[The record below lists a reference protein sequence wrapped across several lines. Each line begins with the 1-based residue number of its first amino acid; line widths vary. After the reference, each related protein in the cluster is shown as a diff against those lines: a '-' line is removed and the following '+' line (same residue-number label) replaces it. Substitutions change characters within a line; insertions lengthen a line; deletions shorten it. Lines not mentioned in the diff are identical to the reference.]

1 MSKVFEGFIEKLSE
15 KSGYSYNFL
24 IDRYNEKIIN
34 DTVASAV
41 EESINVETGKIEEW
55 IWIDGFKGTDSDM
68 KCRDYQFRIGETF
81 TVSDEKDVKLCEH
94 GFHLC
99 ATLKDVFDYYPI
111 GDNNRFF
118 KVKALV
124 RKEDY
129 DSLGPMHITGPHSLQ
144 TYVGIKDKI
153 AAKSIIFIEE
163 LSVDEIL
170 KNRVPK
176 DWTDE
181 QKNLAIRIGIKG
193 VKEII
198 YVEKLVSVGYSETFA
213 RYCFE
218 NDFTDIALSVG
229 SQEGLSMDM
238 KVWAIF
244 NSNKK

>member
-24 IDRYNEKIIN
+24 IDRYNEMN
-34 DTVASAV
+34 DELGYVDM
-41 EESINVETGKIEEW
+41 EEFYSITM
-55 IWIDGFKGTDSDM
+55 D
-68 KCRDYQFRIGETF
+68 
-81 TVSDEKDVKLCEH
+81 H
-94 GFHLC
+94 
-99 ATLKDVFDYYPI
+99 VFYYYPI

-124 RKEDY
+124 RKKDY
-129 DSLGPMHITGPHSLQ
+129 DSLYCNYSLAMIVQ
-144 TYVGIKDKI
+144 HPLIPKDKI

-181 QKNLAIRIGIKG
+181 QKSLAIRIGIEG
-193 VKEII
+193 VKELIN
-198 YVEKLVSVGYSETFA
+198 VEKLVSIGYSETFA
-213 RYCFE
+213 RYCFK
-218 NDFTDIALSVG
+218 NDFTDIALTLG

-238 KVWAIF
+238 KVWAIL

>member
-1 MSKVFEGFIEKLSE
+1 MGLFDFKKNSE
-15 KSGYSYNFL
+15 
-24 IDRYNEKIIN
+24 
-34 DTVASAV
+34 A
-41 EESINVETGKIEEW
+41 INVETGKIEEW

-81 TVSDEKDVKLCEH
+81 TVPDEREVKLCEY

-99 ATLKDVFDYYPI
+99 VTLNDVFKYYQI
-111 GDNNRFF
+111 GNNNRFF

-129 DSLGPMHITGPHSLQ
+129 DTLYCNHSLAVFAAYPPIQ
-144 TYVGIKDKI
+144 KDKL

-193 VKEII
+193 AKEII
-198 YVEKLVSVGYSETFA
+198 YVNKLVSIGYSETFA

-244 NSNKK
+244 NSK

>member
-1 MSKVFEGFIEKLSE
+1 MGLFDFKKNIK
-15 KSGYSYNFL
+15 
-24 IDRYNEKIIN
+24 D
-34 DTVASAV
+34 VASNA
-41 EESINVETGKIEEW
+41 ETGEEW

-124 RKEDY
+124 RKKDY
-129 DSLGPMHITGPHSLQ
+129 DSLYCNYSSAMFVQRPLIT
-144 TYVGIKDKI
+144 KDKI

-181 QKNLAIRIGIKG
+181 QKSLAIRIGIKG
-193 VKEII
+193 AKEII

-213 RYCFE
+213 RYCFK

>member
-1 MSKVFEGFIEKLSE
+1 MGLF
-15 KSGYSYNFL
+15 NFKK
-24 IDRYNEKIIN
+24 NIN
-34 DTVASAV
+34 DAVASAAV
-41 EESINVETGKIEEW
+41 MSAIRKNLSIDAETGKIEEW

-99 ATLKDVFDYYPI
+99 ATLKDVFYYYPI

-129 DSLGPMHITGPHSLQ
+129 DSLYCNYSSAMIVQHPLIP
-144 TYVGIKDKI
+144 KDKI

-181 QKNLAIRIGIKG
+181 QKSLAIRIGING
-193 VKEII
+193 LILESLRVT
-198 YVEKLVSVGYSETFA
+198 L
-213 RYCFE
+213 
-218 NDFTDIALSVG
+218 FTC
-229 SQEGLSMDM
+229 
-238 KVWAIF
+238 
-244 NSNKK
+244 

>member
-1 MSKVFEGFIEKLSE
+1 MGLF
-15 KSGYSYNFL
+15 NF
-24 IDRYNEKIIN
+24 KKN
-34 DTVASAV
+34 DEEVK
-41 EESINVETGKIEEW
+41 ESINVETGKVEEW
-55 IWIDGFKGTDSDM
+55 IWVDGFKGTDSEM
-68 KCRDYQFRIGETF
+68 KCRDYQFKIGETF
-81 TVSDEKDVKLCEH
+81 TVSDEKEVKLCEH

-99 ATLKDVFDYYPI
+99 ATLKDVFRYYPI

-129 DSLGPMHITGPHSLQ
+129 DSLYCNYSLAMFAQ
-144 TYVGIKDKI
+144 RPLIPNDKL

-181 QKNLAIRIGIKG
+181 QKNLAIRIGIEG

-198 YVEKLVSVGYSETFA
+198 YVEKLVSIGYSETFA
-213 RYCFE
+213 RYCFK

>member
-1 MSKVFEGFIEKLSE
+1 MGLFNLKKDFKDV
-15 KSGYSYNFL
+15 
-24 IDRYNEKIIN
+24 
-34 DTVASAV
+34 VASAV
-41 EESINVETGKIEEW
+41 DESINVETGKIEEW
-55 IWIDGFKGTDSDM
+55 IWVDGFKGTDSDM

-81 TVSDEKDVKLCEH
+81 TVSNEKEVKLCKY

-99 ATLKDVFDYYPI
+99 AALNDVFKYYPI
-111 GDNNRFF
+111 GNNNRFF

-124 RKEDY
+124 HKEDY
-129 DSLGPMHITGPHSLQ
+129 DNLGPMYFTD
-144 TYVGIKDKI
+144 TYGLKTYGGINDKL

-181 QKNLAIRIGIKG
+181 QKNLAIRIGIEG
-193 VKEII
+193 AKEVI
-198 YVEKLVSVGYSETFA
+198 YVEKLISVGYSETFA
-213 RYCFE
+213 RYCFK

>member
-1 MSKVFEGFIEKLSE
+1 MGLF
-15 KSGYSYNFL
+15 NFKK
-24 IDRYNEKIIN
+24 NIN

-124 RKEDY
+124 RKKDY
-129 DSLGPMHITGPHSLQ
+129 DSLYCNYSSAMFVQRPLIT
-144 TYVGIKDKI
+144 KDKI

-181 QKNLAIRIGIKG
+181 QKSLAIRIGIKG
-193 VKEII
+193 AKEII

>member
-1 MSKVFEGFIEKLSE
+1 MGLFDFKKNSE
-15 KSGYSYNFL
+15 
-24 IDRYNEKIIN
+24 
-34 DTVASAV
+34 A
-41 EESINVETGKIEEW
+41 INVETGEEW
-55 IWIDGFKGTDSDM
+55 IWIDGFKGTDSEM
-68 KCRDYQFRIGETF
+68 KCRDYQFKIGETF
-81 TVSDEKDVKLCEH
+81 TVSDEKEVKLCEH

-99 ATLKDVFDYYPI
+99 ATLKDVFKYYPI

-129 DSLGPMHITGPHSLQ
+129 DALYCNYSLAVFVPYPLIT
-144 TYVGIKDKI
+144 KDKI

-181 QKNLAIRIGIKG
+181 QKNLAIRIGIEG

-198 YVEKLVSVGYSETFA
+198 NVEKLVSIGYSETFA
-213 RYCFE
+213 RYCFK

-244 NSNKK
+244 NSK

>member
-1 MSKVFEGFIEKLSE
+1 MGLFNLKKNIKDV
-15 KSGYSYNFL
+15 
-24 IDRYNEKIIN
+24 
-34 DTVASAV
+34 VASAV
-41 EESINVETGKIEEW
+41 EESINVETGEVKEW
-55 IWIDGFKGTDSDM
+55 IWIDGFKGTDSEM
-68 KCRDYQFRIGETF
+68 KCRDYQFKIGETF
-81 TVSDEKDVKLCEH
+81 TVSDEKEVKLCEH

-99 ATLKDVFDYYPI
+99 ATLKDVFCYYPI

-129 DSLGPMHITGPHSLQ
+129 DSLYCNRSLAVFA
-144 TYVGIKDKI
+144 YPSIPKDKL
-153 AAKSIIFIEE
+153 AAKSITFIEE

-181 QKNLAIRIGIKG
+181 QKSLAIRIGIEG
-193 VKEII
+193 VKELIN
-198 YVEKLVSVGYSETFA
+198 VEKLVSIGYSETFA
-213 RYCFE
+213 RYCFK

-244 NSNKK
+244 NSK

>member
-1 MSKVFEGFIEKLSE
+1 MGLF
-15 KSGYSYNFL
+15 NFKK
-24 IDRYNEKIIN
+24 NIN
-34 DTVASAV
+34 DDVASAV

-129 DSLGPMHITGPHSLQ
+129 DSLYCNYSLAMIVQ
-144 TYVGIKDKI
+144 HPVIPKDKI

-181 QKNLAIRIGIKG
+181 QKSLAIRIGIKG
-193 VKEII
+193 AKEII

-213 RYCFE
+213 RYCFK

>member
-1 MSKVFEGFIEKLSE
+1 MDLF
-15 KSGYSYNFL
+15 NFKK
-24 IDRYNEKIIN
+24 NIN
-34 DTVASAV
+34 DAVASAV
-41 EESINVETGKIEEW
+41 EESINVETGKNEEW

-99 ATLKDVFDYYPI
+99 ATLKDVFGYYPI

-129 DSLGPMHITGPHSLQ
+129 DALYCNYSLAVFAYPPIP
-144 TYVGIKDKI
+144 KDKL

-181 QKNLAIRIGIKG
+181 QKSLAIRIGIEG
-193 VKEII
+193 AKEVI

-213 RYCFE
+213 RYCFK
-218 NDFTDIALSVG
+218 NDFTDVALSVG

-238 KVWAIF
+238 KVCAIF
-244 NSNKK
+244 NSNIKSK

>member
-1 MSKVFEGFIEKLSE
+1 MGLF
-15 KSGYSYNFL
+15 NF
-24 IDRYNEKIIN
+24 KKN
-34 DTVASAV
+34 D
-41 EESINVETGKIEEW
+41 EEINVETGEEW
-55 IWIDGFKGTDSDM
+55 IWIDGFKGTNSEM
-68 KCRDYQFRIGETF
+68 KCRDYQFKIGETF
-81 TVSDEKDVKLCEH
+81 TVSDEKEVKLCEH

-99 ATLKDVFDYYPI
+99 ATLKDVFDDYPI

-129 DSLGPMHITGPHSLQ
+129 DRLYCNYSLSMIVQHPLIP
-144 TYVGIKDKI
+144 KDKI

-181 QKNLAIRIGIKG
+181 QKSLAIRIGIEG
-193 VKEII
+193 VKELIN
-198 YVEKLVSVGYSETFA
+198 VEKLVSIGYSETFA
-213 RYCFE
+213 RYCFK

-244 NSNKK
+244 NSNKN

>member
-1 MSKVFEGFIEKLSE
+1 MGLFDFKKNSE
-15 KSGYSYNFL
+15 
-24 IDRYNEKIIN
+24 
-34 DTVASAV
+34 A
-41 EESINVETGKIEEW
+41 INVETRKIEEW
-55 IWIDGFKGTDSDM
+55 IWVDGFKGTDSDM

-81 TVSDEKDVKLCEH
+81 TVSNEKEVKLCEY

-99 ATLKDVFDYYPI
+99 AALNDVFKYYPI
-111 GDNNRFF
+111 GNNNRFF

-129 DSLGPMHITGPHSLQ
+129 DTLYCNHSLAVFAA
-144 TYVGIKDKI
+144 YPPIPKDKL

-193 VKEII
+193 AKEII
-198 YVEKLVSVGYSETFA
+198 YVNQLVSIGYSETFA

-229 SQEGLSMDM
+229 SQEGLSMDL
-238 KVWAIF
+238 KVWAIL
-244 NSNKK
+244 NSKITNK

>member
-1 MSKVFEGFIEKLSE
+1 M
-15 KSGYSYNFL
+15 
-24 IDRYNEKIIN
+24 
-34 DTVASAV
+34 
-41 EESINVETGKIEEW
+41 
-55 IWIDGFKGTDSDM
+55 FK
-68 KCRDYQFRIGETF
+68 
-81 TVSDEKDVKLCEH
+81 
-94 GFHLC
+94 
-99 ATLKDVFDYYPI
+99 YYPI
-111 GDNNRFF
+111 GNNNRFF

-129 DSLGPMHITGPHSLQ
+129 DNLGPMYFTG
-144 TYVGIKDKI
+144 TYSFKMYGSINDKL

-181 QKNLAIRIGIKG
+181 QKSLAIRIGIEG
-193 VKEII
+193 AKEVI
-198 YVEKLVSVGYSETFA
+198 YVEKLISVGYSETFA
-213 RYCFE
+213 RYCFK
-218 NDFTDIALSVG
+218 NYFTDIALSVG

>member
-1 MSKVFEGFIEKLSE
+1 MDLF
-15 KSGYSYNFL
+15 NFKK
-24 IDRYNEKIIN
+24 NIN

-81 TVSDEKDVKLCEH
+81 TVSNEKEVKLCEY

-99 ATLKDVFDYYPI
+99 ATLKDVFNYYPI
-111 GDNNRFF
+111 GDNHRFF

-129 DSLGPMHITGPHSLQ
+129 NNLGPVYFTSTYSLK
-144 TYVGIKDKI
+144 TYGINNKI

-193 VKEII
+193 AKEII
-198 YVEKLVSVGYSETFA
+198 YVNKLVSIGYSETFA

-218 NDFTDIALSVG
+218 NDFTDIALTVG

>member
-1 MSKVFEGFIEKLSE
+1 MGLFKFKKNIRDV
-15 KSGYSYNFL
+15 
-24 IDRYNEKIIN
+24 
-34 DTVASAV
+34 VASAV
-41 EESINVETGKIEEW
+41 EESINVETGEEW

-68 KCRDYQFRIGETF
+68 KCRDYRFRIGETF
-81 TVSDEKDVKLCEH
+81 TVSNEKDVKLCEH

-99 ATLKDVFDYYPI
+99 ATLKDVLNYYPI

-129 DSLGPMHITGPHSLQ
+129 DSLYLNCAWLFREQYSAPP
-144 TYVGIKDKI
+144 KDKI

-163 LSVDEIL
+163 LSVDEVL

-181 QKNLAIRIGIKG
+181 QKNLAIRIGIEG
-193 VKEII
+193 AKEIV
-198 YVEKLVSVGYSETFA
+198 YVEKLVSIGYSETFA
-213 RYCFE
+213 RYCFK
-218 NDFTDIALSVG
+218 NDFTDIALTVG

-244 NSNKK
+244 NSKKN

>member
-1 MSKVFEGFIEKLSE
+1 MGLF
-15 KSGYSYNFL
+15 NFKK
-24 IDRYNEKIIN
+24 NG
-34 DTVASAV
+34 
-41 EESINVETGKIEEW
+41 EEVKEEIKEEINVETGEIEEW
-55 IWIDGFKGTDSDM
+55 IWIDGFKGTNSEM

-81 TVSDEKDVKLCEH
+81 TVSDEKEVKLCEH

-99 ATLKDVFDYYPI
+99 ATLKDVFRYYPI

-129 DSLGPMHITGPHSLQ
+129 DVLRRDYSMAVFAAYPPIP
-144 TYVGIKDKI
+144 KDKI

-176 DWTDE
+176 EWTDE
-181 QKNLAIRIGIKG
+181 QKSLAIRIGIEG
-193 VKEII
+193 VEELIN
-198 YVEKLVSVGYSETFA
+198 VEKLVSIGYSETFA

-218 NDFTDIALSVG
+218 NDFTDVALSVG

-244 NSNKK
+244 NSK

>member
-1 MSKVFEGFIEKLSE
+1 MGLFDFKK
-15 KSGYSYNFL
+15 
-24 IDRYNEKIIN
+24 NEE
-34 DTVASAV
+34 T
-41 EESINVETGKIEEW
+41 INVETRKIEEW
-55 IWIDGFKGTDSDM
+55 IWVDGFKGTDSEM

-81 TVSDEKDVKLCEH
+81 TVSNEKEVKLFEY

-99 ATLKDVFDYYPI
+99 AALNDVFKYYPI
-111 GDNNRFF
+111 GNNNRFF

-129 DSLGPMHITGPHSLQ
+129 DTLHCNYSLAVFAPYQPIP
-144 TYVGIKDKI
+144 KDKL
-153 AAKSIIFIEE
+153 AAKSIVFTEE

-193 VKEII
+193 AKEII
-198 YVEKLVSVGYSETFA
+198 YVNKLVSIGYSETFA

-218 NDFTDIALSVG
+218 NDFTDIALTVG

-244 NSNKK
+244 NSK

>member
-1 MSKVFEGFIEKLSE
+1 MGLF
-15 KSGYSYNFL
+15 NFKK
-24 IDRYNEKIIN
+24 NGEEVK
-34 DTVASAV
+34 
-41 EESINVETGKIEEW
+41 ESINAETGEEW
-55 IWIDGFKGTDSDM
+55 IWIDGFKGTDSEM
-68 KCRDYQFRIGETF
+68 KCRDYQFKIGETF
-81 TVSDEKDVKLCEH
+81 TVFDEKAVKLCEY

-99 ATLKDVFDYYPI
+99 ATLRNVFRYYPI

-124 RKEDY
+124 RKKDY
-129 DSLGPMHITGPHSLQ
+129 DSLYCNCSLA
-144 TYVGIKDKI
+144 V

-181 QKNLAIRIGIKG
+181 QKNLAIRIGIEG
-193 VKEII
+193 VKELIN
-198 YVEKLVSVGYSETFA
+198 VEKLVSIGYSETFA
-213 RYCFE
+213 RYCFK
-218 NDFTDIALSVG
+218 NDFTDIALVVG

-244 NSNKK
+244 NSKKN

>member
-1 MSKVFEGFIEKLSE
+1 MGLF
-15 KSGYSYNFL
+15 NFKK
-24 IDRYNEKIIN
+24 NTN
-34 DTVASAV
+34 DAVASAV

-99 ATLKDVFDYYPI
+99 ATLKDVFYYYPI

-129 DSLGPMHITGPHSLQ
+129 DSLYCNYSLAMFAPHPL
-144 TYVGIKDKI
+144 IPKDKL

-170 KNRVPK
+170 KNRVPE

-181 QKNLAIRIGIKG
+181 QKSLAIRIGIEG

-198 YVEKLVSVGYSETFA
+198 YVEKLVSIGYSETFA
-213 RYCFE
+213 RYCFK

>member
-1 MSKVFEGFIEKLSE
+1 MGLF
-15 KSGYSYNFL
+15 NFKKNREA
-24 IDRYNEKIIN
+24 ID
-34 DTVASAV
+34 
-41 EESINVETGKIEEW
+41 VETGEEW

-68 KCRDYQFRIGETF
+68 KCRDYQFRIRETF
-81 TVSDEKDVKLCEH
+81 TMSDEKEVKLCEH

-99 ATLKDVFDYYPI
+99 ATLKDVFNYYPI

-129 DSLGPMHITGPHSLQ
+129 DTLYCNCLWAFREQYSALL
-144 TYVGIKDKI
+144 KDKI

-181 QKNLAIRIGIKG
+181 QKNLAIRIGIEG
-193 VKEII
+193 AKEII
-198 YVEKLVSVGYSETFA
+198 YVNKLVSIGYSETFA
-213 RYCFE
+213 RYCFK

-244 NSNKK
+244 NSKKN

>member
-1 MSKVFEGFIEKLSE
+1 
-15 KSGYSYNFL
+15 
-24 IDRYNEKIIN
+24 
-34 DTVASAV
+34 
-41 EESINVETGKIEEW
+41 
-55 IWIDGFKGTDSDM
+55 M

-81 TVSDEKDVKLCEH
+81 TVSNEKEVKLCEH

-99 ATLKDVFDYYPI
+99 ATLKDVFNYYPI

-129 DSLGPMHITGPHSLQ
+129 DALYCNCSLAMSATLPLFP
-144 TYVGIKDKI
+144 KDKL
-153 AAKSIIFIEE
+153 AAKSITFIEE

-181 QKNLAIRIGIKG
+181 QKSLAIRIGIEG
-193 VKEII
+193 VKELI
-198 YVEKLVSVGYSETFA
+198 YVNKLVSIGYSETFA
-213 RYCFE
+213 RYCFK
-218 NDFTDIALSVG
+218 NDFTDIALAVG

-238 KVWAIF
+238 KVCAIF
-244 NSNKK
+244 NSNKN